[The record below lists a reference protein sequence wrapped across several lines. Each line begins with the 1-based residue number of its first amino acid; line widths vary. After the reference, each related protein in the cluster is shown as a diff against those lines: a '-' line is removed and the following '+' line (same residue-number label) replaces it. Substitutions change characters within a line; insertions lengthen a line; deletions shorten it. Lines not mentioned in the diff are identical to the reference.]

1 MIRLDWVAKPFGAG
15 DIAGD
20 GTKKLLGTSVATPSL
35 LLRETAQNSWDART
49 DGVVPE
55 YQMRFRTLSEQTVEV
70 LRERVF
76 TAANP
81 ASGLTA
87 ALEGESVEG
96 IEIHDRG
103 TSGLGGPTN
112 NDAHVGDDASTN
124 YRDFVLTVG
133 APRGRS
139 LGGGTYGFGK
149 SAAFRAS
156 SCGTLVIWTR
166 VQTAPGQYEER
177 FIAAAVTPSFQM
189 DEKRYTGQQWWGLR
203 PDGDAVG
210 RSAEVQP
217 VLDEDAR
224 ALGEAVF
231 ERGFG
236 PEETGTS
243 LLLLA
248 PIFDDGREAFI
259 TDACNAVPVNLWA
272 KRLAEQADRRRM
284 LISVVVDGEQ
294 VHIPDA
300 ADSRV
305 LAAKE
310 ACLEAVRAAQADP
323 ETPEPAASQA
333 AGLVTVEEIWCRN
346 PKKLVG
352 HLGLTPCAAPPG
364 DPFKNA
370 ENRVTLMRNAAEL
383 TVTDREYPNYRNM
396 IGEWVGVF
404 KPVPEMDADFSASEP
419 PTHDSWN
426 PSALEPAQK
435 RLVNTGLRRIGE
447 EVRTFLAPAESVD
460 AEPPE
465 GAASKLASVLGVL
478 AAPASASRKSKTT
491 RTAKKGRSA
500 EDVRARTSKV
510 ELLGYQLVPP
520 SAHGDPSTA
529 VTRFTL
535 RARSDGEY
543 VQVTPKLDIGID
555 GRTSLGDSDEIY
567 ISAWQTA
574 EGTRYDYDG
583 IRVRSGETF
592 TADVSYPDGVAIDCS
607 FLGEDA

>member
-1 MIRLDWVAKPFGAG
+1 
-15 DIAGD
+15 
-20 GTKKLLGTSVATPSL
+20 
-35 LLRETAQNSWDART
+35 
-49 DGVVPE
+49 
-55 YQMRFRTLSEQTVEV
+55 
-70 LRERVF
+70 
-76 TAANP
+76 
-81 ASGLTA
+81 
-87 ALEGESVEG
+87 
-96 IEIHDRG
+96 
-103 TSGLGGPTN
+103 
-112 NDAHVGDDASTN
+112 
-124 YRDFVLTVG
+124 
-133 APRGRS
+133 
-139 LGGGTYGFGK
+139 
-149 SAAFRAS
+149 
-156 SCGTLVIWTR
+156 
-166 VQTAPGQYEER
+166 
-177 FIAAAVTPSFQM
+177 
-189 DEKRYTGQQWWGLR
+189 
-203 PDGDAVG
+203 
-210 RSAEVQP
+210 
-217 VLDEDAR
+217 
-224 ALGEAVF
+224 
-231 ERGFG
+231 
-236 PEETGTS
+236 
-243 LLLLA
+243 
-248 PIFDDGREAFI
+248 
-259 TDACNAVPVNLWA
+259 
-272 KRLAEQADRRRM
+272 
-284 LISVVVDGEQ
+284 
-294 VHIPDA
+294 
-300 ADSRV
+300 
-305 LAAKE
+305 
-310 ACLEAVRAAQADP
+310 
-323 ETPEPAASQA
+323 
-333 AGLVTVEEIWCRN
+333 
-346 PKKLVG
+346 
-352 HLGLTPCAAPPG
+352 
-364 DPFKNA
+364 
-370 ENRVTLMRNAAEL
+370 MRNAAEL

-404 KPVPEMDADFSASEP
+404 KPVPEMDADFSAAEP

-478 AAPASASRKSKTT
+478 AAPASASRKSKKN
-491 RTAKKGRSA
+491 RSAKKGRSA

>member
-1 MIRLDWVAKPFGAG
+1 MMTLDWVAKPFGAG

-35 LLRETAQNSWDART
+35 LLRETAQNSWDARA
-49 DGVVPE
+49 DGVIPE
-55 YQMRFRTLSEQTVEV
+55 YQMRFRTLSQDALEV
-70 LRERVF
+70 LRDSVF
-76 TAANP
+76 ATANP
-81 ASGLTA
+81 ASELA
-87 ALEGESVEG
+87 SALAGETIEA

-112 NDAHVGDDASTN
+112 NDARVGEDASTN

-166 VQTAPGQYEER
+166 IQTSPGQFEER

-189 DEKRYTGQQWWGLR
+189 DDKRYTGQQWWGLR
-203 PDGDAVG
+203 SDEGQP
-210 RSAEVQP
+210 SAVQP
-217 VLDEDAR
+217 VLGEDAH
-224 ALGEAVF
+224 ALGSAVF
-231 ERGFG
+231 ERGFDDDQ
-236 PEETGTS
+236 TGTS

-248 PIFDDGREAFI
+248 PVFDDGRQSFIDEAR
-259 TDACNAVPVNLWA
+259 TAVPVNLWA
-272 KRLAEQADRRRM
+272 KRVAGQAEHRTM
-284 LISVVVDGEQ
+284 LISVVVDGEP
-294 VHIPDA
+294 VHIPGA

-305 LAAKE
+305 LAAKQ
-310 ACLEAVRAAQADP
+310 ACLEAVRATQAADDA
-323 ETPEPAASQA
+323 PEPASSQA
-333 AGLVTVEEIWCRN
+333 AALVSVEEIWCRN

-352 HLGLTPCAAPPG
+352 HLGLTPCAVPPG

-370 ENRVTLMRNAAEL
+370 ENRVTLMRNSAEL
-383 TVTDREYPNYRNM
+383 VVEDREYPNYRNL

-404 KPVPEMDADFSASEP
+404 KPVPEMDADFSAAEP

-447 EVRTFLAPAESVD
+447 EVRGFLAPADDIE
-460 AEPPE
+460 AEQPAE
-465 GAASKLASVLGVL
+465 AASKLASALGVL
-478 AAPASASRKSKTT
+478 AKPLAASRPSG
-491 RTAKKGRSA
+491 RRPTAKKSS
-500 EDVRARTSKV
+500 DVRTRTSKV
-510 ELLGYQLVPP
+510 EVLGYQLVPP
-520 SAHGDPSTA
+520 SPHGDPTAA

-535 RARSDGEY
+535 HARSDGEY

-555 GRTSLGDSDEIY
+555 GRASLGDPDEIY
-567 ISAWQTA
+567 ISAWQTS
-574 EGTRYDYDG
+574 EGTKYDYDG

-592 TADVSYPDGVAIDCS
+592 TADVSYPAGVAIDCS

>member
-1 MIRLDWVAKPFGAG
+1 MIQLDWVAKPFGAG

-55 YQMRFRTLSEQTVEV
+55 YQMRFRRLTGQTVSV
-70 LRERVF
+70 LRDNVF
-76 TAANP
+76 AEASPT
-81 ASGLTA
+81 SGLTA
-87 ALEGESVEG
+87 ALGADSMEA

-112 NDAHVGDDASTN
+112 NDSQVGQDDSTN

-166 VQTAPGQYEER
+166 IQTAPGQFEER
-177 FIAAAVTPSFQM
+177 FIAAAVTSSFLM
-189 DEKRYTGQQWWGLR
+189 DAKRYTGQQWWALR
-203 PDGDAVG
+203 SSDGHPAQ
-210 RSAEVQP
+210 VQP
-217 VLDEDAR
+217 VLGADAH

-236 PEETGTS
+236 PTETGTS

-248 PIFDDGREAFI
+248 PVYDDGRQAFI
-259 TDACNAVPVNLWA
+259 AEACTAVPVNLWA
-272 KRLAEQADRRRM
+272 KRLADQAERRQM
-284 LISVVVDGEQ
+284 TISVVVDGEP
-294 VHIPDA
+294 VHIPEA

-310 ACLEAVRAAQADP
+310 ACLEAVRAAQATS
-323 ETPEPAASQA
+323 ENPEPAHSSA
-333 AGLVTVEEIWCRN
+333 ADLVTVEEIWCRN

-352 HLGLTPCAAPPG
+352 HLGLAPCAVPPG
-364 DPFKNA
+364 DPFKSA
-370 ENRVTLMRNAAEL
+370 ENRVTLMRNSAEL
-383 TVTDREYPNYRNM
+383 VVEDREYPNYRNM

-404 KPVPEMDADFSASEP
+404 KPVPEMDADFSAAEP

-447 EVRTFLAPAESVD
+447 EVRTFLAPAD
-460 AEPPE
+460 AVEAEQPAE
-465 GAASKLASVLGVL
+465 AASQLASALGVL
-478 AAPASASRKSKTT
+478 ARPVSASRKSAGK
-491 RTAKKGRSA
+491 RRGGKAK
-500 EDVRARTSKV
+500 DVRARTSKV
-510 ELLGYQLVPP
+510 EVLGYELVPP
-520 SAHGDPSTA
+520 SEHGDPTIA

-535 RARSDGEY
+535 HARSDGQY
-543 VQVTPKLDIGID
+543 VQVTPTLDIGID
-555 GRTSLGDSDEIY
+555 GRSSLGDSDEIY
-567 ISAWQTA
+567 ISAWQTS

-583 IRVRSGETF
+583 IRVRAGETF